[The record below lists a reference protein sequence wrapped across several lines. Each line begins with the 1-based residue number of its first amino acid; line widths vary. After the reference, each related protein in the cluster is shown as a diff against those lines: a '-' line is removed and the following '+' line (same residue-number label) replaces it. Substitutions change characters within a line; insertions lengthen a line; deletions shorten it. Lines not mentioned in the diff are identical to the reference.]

1 MSKFQ
6 SLTVNKIVQLTD
18 SSVQISFDVSNNSK
32 FNFISGQYITIKHFI
47 NNEDVRRA
55 YSICSSQEEGLS
67 IGVKLVEGGKM
78 SSFLTKELQE
88 GDVLEVMAP
97 TGNFTINE
105 NNSAVGICAG
115 SGITPILSIVK
126 TFLSNNKG
134 KFTLI
139 YGNQSP
145 SSTMFLDQLKILEQ
159 ESNKRLKIHWFFSRE
174 KVDNTTKGR
183 IDKNTLQQLL
193 NIFPELKNSDD
204 YFLCGP
210 GELIDNSQELLL
222 LNNVNKAKIHFERF
236 SAAKEEKESSDS
248 DELISNLLVSVDG
261 DDFEFKLSN
270 KGQTILDAAME
281 HGADVPF
288 SCKGAVCCTCKAKVM
303 EGEVSMEANY
313 SLSEDEVAEGFILA
327 CQAHPE
333 SEKVVVDFDE
343 V

>member
-6 SLTVNKIVQLTD
+6 SLTVNKVVQLTD
-18 SSVQISFDVSNNSK
+18 SSVQISFDVSNNSE

-55 YSICSSQEEGLS
+55 YSICTSQDEGLS

-78 SSFLTKELQE
+78 SSFLIKEVKK
-88 GDVLEVMAP
+88 GDVLQVMPPA
-97 TGNFTINE
+97 GNFTFKE

-115 SGITPILSIVK
+115 SGITPILSIIK

-139 YGNQSP
+139 YGNRSP
-145 SSTMFLDQLKILEQ
+145 SSTMFLDQLKILEK
-159 ESNKRLKIHWFFSRE
+159 ESGNRLKIHWFFSRE
-174 KVDNTTKGR
+174 NVDNTNKGR

-193 NIFPELKNSDD
+193 NIFSELKTADD

-210 GELIDNSQELLL
+210 GQLIDNSQELLL
-222 LNNVNKAKIHFERF
+222 LNNVNQAKIHFERF
-236 SAAKEEKESSDS
+236 NADKEEKELSNV
-248 DELISNLLVSVDG
+248 DEVMSNLLVSVDG
-261 DDFEFKLSN
+261 DDFEFQLSN

-333 SEKVVVDFDE
+333 SENVVVDFDE
-343 V
+343 I